1 MRIIAGEFRGRTL
14 KPPADRRVRPTA
26 DRVREA
32 WFSILNDRVRNA
44 RVVDL
49 FAGSGALGLEAVSRG
64 AAHVTFV
71 EIGKPALDALRKN
84 VSTLD
89 VEDRVTVHRADVLRW
104 VAGLR
109 GPKFNL
115 AFADPPYTTGQ
126 SERLRDLF
134 RARPF
139 ANILGIE
146 HQATLDL
153 AGDDTR
159 RYGSVALTF
168 FKAP

>member
-1 MRIIAGEFRGRTL
+1 ME
-14 KPPADRRVRPTA
+14 RRVA
-26 DRVREA
+26 HVRVRGT
-32 WFSILNDRVRNA
+32 
-44 RVVDL
+44 
-49 FAGSGALGLEAVSRG
+49 GSLGG
-64 AAHVTFV
+64 
-71 EIGKPALDALRKN
+71 
-84 VSTLD
+84 
-89 VEDRVTVHRADVLRW
+89 
-104 VAGLR
+104 
-109 GPKFNL
+109 NL

-126 SERLRDLF
+126 SKRLRDLF

-168 FKAP
+168 FRAP